1 MYIGSI
7 IIMADGW
14 LSYVYFVVALVHPAA
29 VFAMAANH
37 PWYGYQQRIS
47 SGSSNNM
54 SSLIENIIPTAT
66 ADFLYHHHM
75 PHHSIP
81 QLSSSSAHSPLLG
94 WSHSRRLLDHNKN
107 YNHSRKS
114 GSTTSSPISTV
125 STEES
130 HHLTA
135 SAAASVDNA
144 AALAAASAA
153 AINDSFDRYSS
164 QSLLSP
170 AATGGTISP
179 AFSETGSSTTDF
191 PLDLTKPKSSS
202 TSAKGQQRNSHL
214 ENLLRRNR
222 RKRSSPSPPQW
233 QQTESLG
240 GGSGGD
246 MMPLNLSKRLCS
258 AAESVSE
265 PAAATD
271 ATVIDLHDAVDNPV
285 QLVTLA
291 AVCKNNV
298 SAKMSSYLDKVSII
312 IPPPSR
318 SMLAYPFVVSLWI

>member
-1 MYIGSI
+1 
-7 IIMADGW
+7 
-14 LSYVYFVVALVHPAA
+14 
-29 VFAMAANH
+29 MAANH

-153 AINDSFDRYSS
+153 AINDSFDRYSL

-179 AFSETGSSTTDF
+179 AFSDTGSSTTDL

-246 MMPLNLSKRLCS
+246 MMPLNLSKRLCP

-271 ATVIDLHDAVDNPV
+271 ATVIDLHDAVANPV
-285 QLVTLA
+285 ELVTLA

-312 IPPPSR
+312 IPPLTVIKITYYKQAHILIR
-318 SMLAYPFVVSLWI
+318 RGN